1 MRAMTRERFVSPLQA
16 FIIPRGLEH
25 RMKCNKLKAKLKAVK
40 RRIFLPLFVS
50 GFSNLAQIFSI
61 LSGQQ
66 IRLWALEVV
75 EPGLAA
81 QAVLKSQV
89 LHFFWFGPSAA
100 QGADGPN
107 TADRWSFWGT
117 TISWPQFLRPGHI
130 EVVNFSRG
138 WWQGLLRW
146 WPVSYVFL
154 CPLCGWKNNGLIWN
168 WWLIP
173 TNSIRYLEIEGHSLR
188 NMISLGE
195 MNLPHPD
202 TNYTPY
208 TLVWQS
214 KSSRNLDFISFLA
227 GCVEYK
233 K

>member
-1 MRAMTRERFVSPLQA
+1 MGAMTRERFVSPLQA

-40 RRIFLPLFVS
+40 RRILLPLFVS
-50 GFSNLAQIFSI
+50 GFSNFAEIFLK

-66 IRLWALEVV
+66 IRLWSLEAV

-89 LHFFWFGPSAA
+89 LHFLGSDRRPHRGPTSEH
-100 QGADGPN
+100 
-107 TADRWSFWGT
+107 RWPLKFLGNNYLVAP
-117 TISWPQFLRPGHI
+117 ISPAWSHRRG
-130 EVVNFSRG
+130 EFSRG

-173 TNSIRYLEIEGHSLR
+173 TNSIRYLEIEGHNLQ
-188 NMISLGE
+188 NMDQLGE

-202 TNYTPY
+202 TNYTH
-208 TLVWQS
+208 THTCLTV
-214 KSSRNLDFISFLA
+214 KIF
-227 GCVEYK
+227 
-233 K
+233 